1 MALEGN
7 IENFTLI
14 DVLTLISNSKK
25 SGILYIEGK
34 RMEED
39 ITGEIYLSNGKIV
52 DAKSGTS
59 KGEDAFFQIVLL
71 DKGKFSFKP
80 QEINIPLT
88 ITKNLESLLME
99 AMRMKEETEEIY
111 KKIPSLDLNLEINP
125 TPPTNEIVLTNEEW
139 QILNLFTSST
149 KIKDAIKKIDMPE
162 LKILKIIYSLIS
174 IGLLKKE
181 EIISREI
188 TFDSINKIYAYMD
201 KLLGI
206 KASYFPLTSYINV
219 GSYNQNVLIDKLNKL
234 KEALLLITDEKKTDD
249 IINYIKKFI
258 ESEIINIRRFIW
270 ELKVIS
276 KVFHLLML

>member
-59 KGEDAFFQIVLL
+59 KGDDAFFQIVLL

-149 KIKDAIKKIDMPE
+149 KIKDAIKKIDIPE

-174 IGLLKKE
+174 VGLLKKE

-188 TFDSINKIYAYMD
+188 TYDLINKIYSYMD

-249 IINYIKKFI
+249 IINYIKK
-258 ESEIINIRRFIW
+258 
-270 ELKVIS
+270 ELN
-276 KVFHLLML
+276 LTQ